1 MCLNLNFF
9 FFFSGLFVLPLGLP
23 EFVNW
28 YLLPLL
34 GNYRH
39 FFRHCFLLILS
50 LLSFWHL
57 HYVFIRYSYSFF
69 CVFKFIFLL
78 CPSFY
83 FSGLHSGC
91 FLQFSL
97 LFNNSLFSCVFSD
110 VNVFYWILI
119 LLVIAFISRSNIWP
133 DSSPAC
139 PSSKDQ
145 EVKSPLLSFGL
156 CVHCGSCYLLVINY
170 SELSLL
176 RLMDSMCQEV
186 RLGMSRLIVFGPLH
200 LGSHQGRSDWWGG
213 VSLGGFLALM
223 SSFWAVMTQRLSLW
237 VNQSCLHVEL
247 PVAGASCGLT
257 AGL

>member
-1 MCLNLNFF
+1 MALPFMFCSFTIMCLNLNF

-133 DSSPAC
+133 FFKYAWFFYY
-139 PSSKDQ
+139 PSFLMFSIFYYLKHI
-145 EVKSPLLSFGL
+145 LHIYFIL
-156 CVHCGSCYLLVINY
+156 CGRWY
-170 SELSLL
+170 SN
-176 RLMDSMCQEV
+176 QKT
-186 RLGMSRLIVFGPLH
+186 F
-200 LGSHQGRSDWWGG
+200 
-213 VSLGGFLALM
+213 
-223 SSFWAVMTQRLSLW
+223 AV
-237 VNQSCLHVEL
+237 
-247 PVAGASCGLT
+247 
-257 AGL
+257 

>member
-1 MCLNLNFF
+1 MFCSFTVMCLNLNFF

-133 DSSPAC
+133 FFKYAWFFYY
-139 PSSKDQ
+139 PSFLMFSIFYYLKHI
-145 EVKSPLLSFGL
+145 LHIYFIL
-156 CVHCGSCYLLVINY
+156 CGRWY
-170 SELSLL
+170 SN
-176 RLMDSMCQEV
+176 QKT
-186 RLGMSRLIVFGPLH
+186 F
-200 LGSHQGRSDWWGG
+200 
-213 VSLGGFLALM
+213 
-223 SSFWAVMTQRLSLW
+223 AV
-237 VNQSCLHVEL
+237 
-247 PVAGASCGLT
+247 
-257 AGL
+257 